1 MLKKEKPLII
11 TLSIIIL
18 SGILFY
24 IIFSLNKLA
33 MPNTSSNISSQKG
46 VLELSNWDFNK
57 NGYTSL
63 GGEWEFYWK
72 QSLTPKD
79 LLLSNKPASYVD
91 MPMAWNKYDKN
102 YSSNGY
108 ATYSLT
114 IKLNPKYKDALLG
127 LSVPSMLSSY
137 KLWVNGKL
145 FSSNGIVGTS
155 SSAQTP
161 KSAPLT
167 NYFFNNNDKINLVLQ
182 VSNYDFRNGGTSGE
196 IYLGTQSQMTNKRE
210 ASIALEFFY
219 FAVLFIMGL
228 YHLFLYMFR
237 TEDES
242 KLYFGA
248 LCITIS
254 LRALIIGNKYLLS
267 LYNNL
272 SYSLE
277 LKLEYLS
284 FYAAVFFM
292 LGYVFV
298 VFKKSSSKTINAIC
312 KYFCLFFIVVT
323 IFISPL
329 LASKILIIFQI
340 STLLMVLY
348 VILVILRSYHNKNN
362 GLLIVILA
370 SLSAIIISAMSILHY
385 IGMPH
390 IHDFSLLVFFIFILL
405 NSFILAMNQSK
416 AYERIEN
423 LSKVK
428 DQFLIAQKL
437 REATFLLNS
446 TLNLDKVLDKLLKG
460 LKELVPYDSASFF
473 MEENNQFTITSA
485 YGFKNLDEIYKI
497 SIDKHEDK
505 LFKEI
510 YETNAILVVTN
521 VKEDPRF
528 THYVGLS
535 NIESWMGIP
544 IIFKNKIIGILTLD
558 STKKDIYTKYHC
570 DIALS
575 IAYHAGMAIKN
586 AKLHAKTK
594 QLSRI
599 DPLTNLYNRR
609 SFFELANINFTKA
622 KIASEP
628 ISSIMID
635 IDDFKRINDRL
646 GHHTGDLVLKRLS
659 KVCLD
664 NLSNNHILGRFGGE
678 EFIVL
683 LPGTPFKEAEMIGEL
698 LRSAIENNPLIIRKS
713 DSIPITSSLGVA
725 CLTPTVQDLDYLF
738 ISADKA
744 MYRAKSQG
752 KNKVISIDLDAKLA
766 EKTLNLTEV
775 ICHK

>member
-1 MLKKEKPLII
+1 MLKKEKPLTIA
-11 TLSIIIL
+11 LSIIIL
-18 SGILFY
+18 AGILLY

-33 MPNTSSNISSQKG
+33 MPNTSSNVSSQKG

-57 NGYTSL
+57 NGSTSL
-63 GGEWEFYWK
+63 GGEWKFYWK
-72 QSLTPKD
+72 QLLTPTD
-79 LLLSNKPASYVD
+79 LLTNSHVSSYVD
-91 MPMAWNKYDKN
+91 MPIAWNKYDKN
-102 YSSNGY
+102 YSSSGY

-114 IKLNPKYKDALLG
+114 IKLNSKYKGTLLG
-127 LSVPSMLSSY
+127 VSVPTMLSSY
-137 KLWVNGKL
+137 KLWINGKL

-155 SSAQTP
+155 SSSEIP
-161 KSAPLT
+161 KSMPIT
-167 NYFFNNNDKINLVLQ
+167 NYFMNNSDTVNLVLQ
-182 VSNYDFRNGGTSGE
+182 VSNYNFRNGGTIGE
-196 IYLGTQSQMTNKRE
+196 IYLGTQSQMTSKRE

-219 FAVLFIMGL
+219 FAVLLIMGL
-228 YHLFLYMFR
+228 YHLFLYIFR

-254 LRALIIGNKYLLS
+254 LRALIIGNKYFLS

-272 SYSLE
+272 SYSQG

-298 VFKKSSSKTINAIC
+298 VFKENSSKTITKIC
-312 KYFCLFFIVVT
+312 KYYCLFFIVVT

-340 STLLMVLY
+340 STLFMSLY
-348 VILVILRSYHNKNN
+348 GMFVILNSYHNKKK
-362 GLLIVILA
+362 GFLVVIIACLF
-370 SLSAIIISAMSILHY
+370 AIIISALSILHY
-385 IGMPH
+385 IGMPNV
-390 IHDFSLLVFFIFILL
+390 HDFSLLGFFIFILF

-446 TLNLDKVLDKLLKG
+446 TLNLDEVLDKLLKG

-473 MEENNQFTITSA
+473 MEENNRFTITAA

-497 SIDKHEDK
+497 SIDKDNDK

-510 YETNAILVVTN
+510 YETNTTLVVSN
-521 VKEDPRF
+521 VKKDPRF
-528 THYVGLS
+528 THYVGLT
-535 NIESWMGIP
+535 NIENWMGIP

-558 STKKDIYTKYHC
+558 SMKKDVYTSYHC

-575 IAYHAGMAIKN
+575 IAYHAGMAVQN
-586 AKLHAKTK
+586 AKLHGKTK
-594 QLSRI
+594 QLARI

-609 SFFELANINFTKA
+609 SFFELANICFTKA
-622 KIASEP
+622 KLSAEP

-635 IDDFKRINDRL
+635 IDDFKKINDRL

-659 KVCLD
+659 KVCSD
-664 NLSNNHILGRFGGE
+664 NLSNKHILGRFGGE

-683 LPGTPFKEAEMIGEL
+683 LPGTPFKEAERIGEL

-752 KNKVISIDLDAKLA
+752 KNKVVSIDLDSKIPQ
-766 EKTLNLTEV
+766 K
-775 ICHK
+775 I